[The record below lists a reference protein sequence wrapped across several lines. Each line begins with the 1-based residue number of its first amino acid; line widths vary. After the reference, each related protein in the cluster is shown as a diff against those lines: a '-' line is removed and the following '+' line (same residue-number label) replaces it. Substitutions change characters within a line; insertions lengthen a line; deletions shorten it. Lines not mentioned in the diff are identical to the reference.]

1 MALCACVGLR
11 PPAKAGRAPAAQ
23 PASSSKIR
31 CLRRSFILV
40 VAASRAKRQA
50 LLRRRQSAAGQ
61 LLRLAYRVRD
71 SQIIRFRRKQ
81 KPGRP
86 APAFFGRVWNQ
97 SPACLAARSPTK
109 GTLNIW
115 LLYAFTIKN
124 IQQAMEPSQIRKN
137 SGAVITRENPWL
149 MAPRIPDRM
158 P

>member
-1 MALCACVGLR
+1 MAFCAWVGLR
-11 PPAKAGRAPAAQ
+11 PLAKAGRAPAVQTAN
-23 PASSSKIR
+23 SSKIR

-40 VAASRAKRQA
+40 VAASRAKRRA

-81 KPGRP
+81 KPGRS
-86 APAFFGRVWNQ
+86 APASSVGMDQ
-97 SPACLAARSPTK
+97 SPACFAARSPTK
-109 GTLNIW
+109 GTLNVW

-149 MAPRIPDRM
+149 MAPRIPERM